1 MINLQNKTE
10 QEQTQ
15 VAEPTTAQT
24 PKENFSLA
32 ECRQGYI
39 DDFKKTG
46 ELEKYTAKIEVFDPN
61 SIVKFGSEAAEEV
74 SKSADVV
81 LNGMNIDQINN
92 SGKMLEALD
101 KIMGSFDI
109 DEVKEDKGLY
119 YSTSNDFRIVTDG
132 VVKENII
139 NFSKVMGIHNK
150 QDFEISH
157 CVSKASFVILST
169 KHKTILYTE
178 ESVDKVQALLKKY
191 KEKLKITN
199 TVVELHKK

>member
-1 MINLQNKTE
+1 MRMTKEVFIANGKFYLKNPFKKNNKQNETVGKASLLCNGWRFS
-10 QEQTQ
+10 Q
-15 VAEPTTAQT
+15 VNNFTLVEEIDSDIYYKFPSKDGVICICGKQVTNKVVYYRKKSLYLFL
-24 PKENFSLA
+24 KEN
-32 ECRQGYI
+32 
-39 DDFKKTG
+39 
-46 ELEKYTAKIEVFDPN
+46 KITTIQRCNPN
-61 SIVKFGSEAAEEV
+61 TI
-74 SKSADVV
+74 
-81 LNGMNIDQINN
+81 
-92 SGKMLEALD
+92 
-101 KIMGSFDI
+101 
-109 DEVKEDKGLY
+109 Y